1 MKSDSIQG
9 VMTGG
14 DIMTAAQRQY
24 YARPADQKFS
34 SLDELYAKVH
44 SRRMSAIEFESDIV
58 DMSAHQ
64 SPGGGVVFS
73 AKGNFMQPTH
83 WAFGQTAALIGAP
96 AAYLR
101 KLSTQGAE
109 DIVVKLLNHGIA
121 KREAAGFKFLAVDE
135 PNGDDTT
142 LYAATSPSYGR
153 IWDAD
158 VVESTKRVIDAQD
171 GKFFSPWAWGHKH
184 RALFGSSQ
192 DVFMYFIDGGSIVDG
207 GGERDQLHRGVYVW
221 NSEVGAATFGIA
233 TFLFRETCGNFLV
246 WGVENAKILNIRHT
260 SGGPERF
267 VSDAVPALQEFAR
280 TSVKQL
286 EAGVKAAKA
295 FALPTDEDELLKF
308 GIKHGFNRAETK
320 RAILAANTEE
330 GSCATLWDLVNGFTA
345 TARMM
350 AFADAKAD
358 LEVRAGKL
366 MKIAEHKTNAKVVLA
381 N

>member
-1 MKSDSIQG
+1 MSSIQG
-9 VMTGG
+9 IMTAS
-14 DIMTAAQRQY
+14 DITTAAQRQY
-24 YARPADQKFS
+24 YSRPADEKFS
-34 SLDELYAKVH
+34 SLDDLYAKVQA
-44 SRRMSAIEFESDIV
+44 RRMAALEIESDIV
-58 DMSAHQ
+58 DLTAHQ
-64 SPGGGVVFS
+64 APEGGITFA

-83 WAFGQTAALIGAP
+83 WAFGQTASLVGAP
-96 AAYLR
+96 AQYLR
-101 KLSTQGAE
+101 KLAQQGAE
-109 DIVVKLLNHGIA
+109 DMVVKLLNHGIS

-142 LYAATSPSYGR
+142 MYAATSPSYGR

-171 GKFFSPWAWGHKH
+171 GKFYSPWGWGKTH

-207 GGERDQLHRGVYVW
+207 GGERDQLHRGVYIW

-233 TFLFRETCGNFLV
+233 TFLFRACCGNFLT

-267 VSDAVPALQEFAR
+267 VNDAVPALKEFAR

-286 EAGVKAAKA
+286 EEGVKAAKS
-295 FALPTDEDELLKF
+295 FMLPTDEDEVLKF
-308 GIKHGFNRAETK
+308 AVKHGFNRAESK
-320 RAILAANTEE
+320 RAIAAAQTEE
-330 GSCATLWDLVNGFTA
+330 GSLRSLWDLVNGFTA

-358 LEVRAGKL
+358 LEARAGKL
-366 MKIAEHKTNAKVVLA
+366 MKVASLA
-381 N
+381 GAR